1 MNFFIKVLIFKFIIL
16 LLVFQ
21 TTGARPQSYI
31 KDVTCL
37 VEALY
42 FESRGES
49 FSGQLAV
56 ATVILNRVNHPRFPN
71 NICSV
76 VHEGKYWEGHPVKYR
91 CSFSYYCDG
100 KPEKMY
106 DYDALASSE
115 DVAFFVMQGGRLE
128 GLSTSLHYH
137 ATYVNPTWNK
147 DFKKLL
153 QIDNHIFYG
162 EKK

>member
-1 MNFFIKVLIFKFIIL
+1 
-16 LLVFQ
+16 
-21 TTGARPQSYI
+21 
-31 KDVTCL
+31 
-37 VEALY
+37 
-42 FESRGES
+42 
-49 FSGQLAV
+49 
-56 ATVILNRVNHPRFPN
+56 
-71 NICSV
+71 
-76 VHEGKYWEGHPVKYR
+76 
-91 CSFSYYCDG
+91 
-100 KPEKMY
+100 MY

-147 DFKKLL
+147 DFEKLL